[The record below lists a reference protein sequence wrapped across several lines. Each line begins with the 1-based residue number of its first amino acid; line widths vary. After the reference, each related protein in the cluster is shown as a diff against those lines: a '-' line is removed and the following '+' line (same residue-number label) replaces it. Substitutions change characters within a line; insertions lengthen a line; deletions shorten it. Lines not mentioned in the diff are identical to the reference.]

1 METITSKSRIFA
13 KKGVIMGT
21 IELKS
26 ELISLIEKIEDNK
39 VLNAIYVLL
48 TNQTETGRKVDFWD
62 ELPEALKKE
71 IDEGIAEA
79 DRGETIPHKE
89 AMKQIREKIASL

>member
-1 METITSKSRIFA
+1 MKTVMNKSTIFV
-13 KKGVIMGT
+13 KKGSVMGT

-48 TNQTETGRKVDFWD
+48 TKQTGTEKKVDFWD
-62 ELPEALKKE
+62 ELPEE
-71 IDEGIAEA
+71 VRNDIDEAIEEA
-79 DRGETIPHKE
+79 DRGEGIPHKE
-89 AMKQIREKIASL
+89 AMRQIRAKIESL

>member
-1 METITSKSRIFA
+1 METIKSKSRIFA
-13 KKGVIMGT
+13 RKGVIMGT

-48 TNQTETGRKVDFWD
+48 TNQAKAEKTVDFWD

-89 AMKQIREKIASL
+89 AMKQIRAKIASL